1 VEQFYRDNRLNPI
14 HEGTH
19 GIHGLDLL
27 GRKVV
32 IDGGAGLGVLAAT
45 IRGTVR
51 RAPEELSAWAQQL
64 SARVD
69 RLVAV
74 TGALWKDGDADR
86 ALANATVYLEAAGHI
101 IIAWIWLEQAIT
113 AAGRAGPF
121 YDGKRAAAR
130 YFFTYELPRVDA
142 QLDLLASGD
151 TLLLEV
157 DTECL

>member
-32 IDGGAGLGVLAAT
+32 LDGGAGLALLVTA
-45 IRGTVR
+45 IRDTVGR
-51 RAPEELSAWAQQL
+51 TPEEFSVWARQL
-64 SARVD
+64 SERID

-74 TGALWKDGDADR
+74 TEALWKDGDAER

-101 IIAWIWLEQAIT
+101 VVGWMWLEQVIA
-113 AAGRAGPF
+113 AAGRVGPF

-130 YFFTYELPRVDA
+130 YYFTRELPRVDA
-142 QLDLLASGD
+142 QLDLLAVGD
-151 TLLLEV
+151 TLLLEL
-157 DTECL
+157 DDECL